1 MRRSRWL
8 IGALIAASVAVRGGF
23 AAVAPLPV
31 LFQSGPGR
39 FEVASVDAAGAQRV
53 VGLADEA
60 WRLLAGVL
68 VLPEAFSSPIFV
80 RLVPA
85 QDWREGG
92 PFRVI
97 VEAGGVVSVRVR
109 WEAAVPENFLRRALV
124 QGLLMRQAVARHGV
138 HERLAAPLWLEH
150 ACAGWWLTRAEPAQL
165 DALKQSSE
173 RHAPPSLKDL
183 LAWQR
188 GSNEPAELSEGSVWL
203 LTLLVGENSRAGEW
217 PALLHRLLGGENP
230 ERALA
235 ATFPGRFADE
245 AQRELWWM
253 TAWHHLCRARVLPG
267 LEATESRAELRD
279 LMRFVFARDGV
290 DVVVPLS
297 EVLSQA
303 SEAAVD
309 AELKRRA
316 AVLNHILPSL
326 HPFYRNAGLSLAEAV
341 AARGVNAQK
350 RAALVAAFESDWRDA
365 TELEAASTRLLDEW
379 ERSRR

>member
-1 MRRSRWL
+1 VRRWL
-8 IGALIAASVAVRGGF
+8 IGALVAASISVRGGL

-31 LFQSGPGR
+31 LFQSAPGR
-39 FEVASVDAAGAQRV
+39 FEVAAVDAMGAQRV
-53 VGLADEA
+53 VGLAEEA
-60 WRLLAGVL
+60 WRLLAGPL
-68 VLPEAFSSPIFV
+68 ILPESFPSPVFV

-109 WEAAVPENFLRRALV
+109 WEEAVPENIVQRALV

-165 DALKQSSE
+165 DALKQASE
-173 RHAPPSLKDL
+173 RRTPPSLKDL

-188 GSNEPAELSEGSVWL
+188 GATEPPELSEGAVWL
-203 LTLLVGENSRAGEW
+203 LTLLVGENTRAGEW

-230 ERALA
+230 DTALA
-235 ATFPGRFADE
+235 TTFSGRFADE
-245 AQRELWWM
+245 SQRELWWM

-267 LEATESRAELRD
+267 WEAADSRAELRD
-279 LMRFVFARDGV
+279 LARFVFARDGV
-290 DVVVPLS
+290 DVVVPLA

-309 AELKRRA
+309 AERKRRA

-326 HPFYRNAGLSLAEAV
+326 HPFYRNAALSLAEAV
-341 AARGVNAQK
+341 GARGINPEK
-350 RAALVAAFESDWRDA
+350 GAALVAAFENDWRDA
-365 TELEAASTRLLDEW
+365 TDLDAASTRALDAW
-379 ERSRR
+379 ERARR